1 MRLLSFLLI
10 LAALLS
16 ACGQAPDPPETSVSI
31 EIPSAEQEQ
40 AVPDMP
46 KAAYETATADQPLP
60 SIPLETEF
68 SFVVDDEK
76 HILTLGPQEGTFPWG
91 HALEGTLLSSSPA
104 DTYGTAYEMDCGR
117 LQLSYCVFDDGTE
130 YLFRMSTAVPYD
142 QPDAVYTSRDF
153 YCGYDE
159 EHLTRAYIPAVT
171 WDAFRSE
178 EYDACYLYEPAGT
191 RHIAFLLKDGV
202 VAEIEMEDLMD
213 GRLLPED

>member
-1 MRLLSFLLI
+1 MTL
-10 LAALLS
+10 
-16 ACGQAPDPPETSVSI
+16 SI
-31 EIPSAEQEQ
+31 EYLASVFNSTLRCMTP
-40 AVPDMP
+40 
-46 KAAYETATADQPLP
+46 
-60 SIPLETEF
+60 
-68 SFVVDDEK
+68 
-76 HILTLGPQEGTFPWG
+76 ILLVSLCAGVCSKVQVFNI
-91 HALEGTLLSSSPA
+91 ALEGTLLSSSPA